1 MTAWEQEHGRAEGG
15 AGGLR
20 VAGGVRGRAG
30 GRGHGRDASVSCFV
44 AANEYITRTAWQ
56 VEVRLAPD
64 ADAFETRTTWMNTS
78 NLPQPYYHWMNAT
91 YGVRG
96 NPKLVFPG
104 TAAIGHEGEP
114 IPAPADAASCVPPAV
129 PATGTH
135 AAAVALTETIRMRLG
150 LVAARP
156 KGSYRS
162 NAPSHGLPIQTAGGV
177 TPRSAATVAPTS

>member
-78 NLPQPYYHWMNAT
+78 NLPQPYYHWMNAA

-114 IPAPADAASCVPPAV
+114 IPAPADAASYVPPAV

-135 AAAVALTETIRMRLG
+135 AAAVALTETIRIRLG
-150 LVAARP
+150 L
-156 KGSYRS
+156 
-162 NAPSHGLPIQTAGGV
+162 
-177 TPRSAATVAPTS
+177 